1 MAVAKKEATIITEV
15 ITKVDKTEVVAVT
28 VATMVATTVV
38 DPTTTMVAIKVAINK
53 TRRIQLTESQW

>member
-28 VATMVATTVV
+28 VATTVV

-53 TRRIQLTESQW
+53 TRRIQLTESQS

>member
-1 MAVAKKEATIITEV
+1 MAVAKKEVTIITEV

-28 VATMVATTVV
+28 VATMVVAVV

-53 TRRIQLTESQW
+53 TRRIQLTESQS

>member
-1 MAVAKKEATIITEV
+1 MAVAKKEVTIITEV

-28 VATMVATTVV
+28 VATMVV

-53 TRRIQLTESQW
+53 TRRIQLTESQS

>member
-1 MAVAKKEATIITEV
+1 MAVAKKEVTIITEV

-28 VATMVATTVV
+28 VATMVVAVV

-53 TRRIQLTESQW
+53 TRRIQLTESQC

>member
-1 MAVAKKEATIITEV
+1 MAVAKKEVTIITEV

-28 VATMVATTVV
+28 VATMVVAVV

>member
-1 MAVAKKEATIITEV
+1 MAVAKKEVTIITEV
-15 ITKVDKTEVVAVT
+15 ITKVDKTEVVAV
-28 VATMVATTVV
+28 MVATTVV